1 MSNASKLIVHLNS
14 CTPKRANFAICELHS
29 VKLTSR
35 KRRRRNERSNVKKKK
50 KALYKPHKTEMF
62 PFDMTLGI
70 LQGTGAEGQGR
81 QKPGC

>member
-1 MSNASKLIVHLNS
+1 MSDQMS
-14 CTPKRANFAICELHS
+14 
-29 VKLTSR
+29 
-35 KRRRRNERSNVKKKK
+35 KK

>member
-1 MSNASKLIVHLNS
+1 MSDQMS
-14 CTPKRANFAICELHS
+14 
-29 VKLTSR
+29 
-35 KRRRRNERSNVKKKK
+35 KK

-81 QKPGC
+81 QKSEC